1 MLGPTLRQGARF
13 GGTAARLVSGHRSAF
28 PSSLAAYCSAFVRA
42 FLLRPFRFVLAAA
55 AAPPALERNTRS
67 PCAQMLGASAVRAA
81 LACSSVRVL
90 TVPDRFSANGTPS
103 PAPPTRANLAGHFGE
118 VWAGRGV
125 RQDRRAPHSALRPRG
140 SVRERSAPR
149 GAPRGPAQRARTAR
163 VRMARRVRAGLTRQN
178 DAPIAAA
185 HAWCWRPPRHPPP
198 QAPGTKRAARRET
211 PPRSRPR

>member
-118 VWAGRGV
+118 LGRPG
-125 RQDRRAPHSALRPRG
+125 DGGGPSCSTLGSPAPGFSARALCSPRG
-140 SVRERSAPR
+140 SAWTC
-149 GAPRGPAQRARTAR
+149 AARTNGASEDGPTCSGG
-163 VRMARRVRAGLTRQN
+163 AHSAERRTHCRSTRLVL
-178 DAPIAAA
+178 APSSTPSASSTGHEACCAA
-185 HAWCWRPPRHPPP
+185 
-198 QAPGTKRAARRET
+198 
-211 PPRSRPR
+211 